1 MMSVKEY
8 ALDINVT
15 VEAVIKKAQELGYDI
30 KNADDMLDEDQI
42 IDLDNTL
49 TMNVNEEEE
58 PEYIDEITEEKDYDL
73 DAELEDKA
81 EELASASHIRFDDTV
96 KKQKLKKKSEVQKED
111 MHAKRKQMY
120 KNKEKLMQNE
130 ASHDDNIIVYKEGM
144 TVSELAKELN
154 VNPTEVIKKLMNLG
168 IMASLN
174 NSLSYDDVEMI
185 VIDYDKTLKSFESQ
199 DKTNFEKFEV
209 NDDPASLVDRPAV
222 VTIMGHVDHGKTSLL
237 DYIRNSHI
245 TTGEFGG
252 ITQHIGAYQIEK
264 NGKKITFIDTPGHE
278 AFTAMRAR
286 GASVTDIVIIIVSAV
301 DGIKPQT
308 VEAIDHAKAANVPI
322 IVAINKMDLPGAN
335 PERVLQAL
343 TEYGLTPED
352 WGGDT
357 LVNKISAKT
366 KEGID
371 ELLDNILLIAELKN
385 LRANKNRYATGTVI
399 EARLDKNIGAVCS
412 ILIQNGT
419 LRLGDPIVVGNF
431 HGKVRTL
438 KNDRGEN
445 ILSATP
451 STPVEIT
458 GLNDLPVSGDK
469 FMAFETEKEARKV
482 SEERTL
488 RHKEANTN
496 RNGMTLDDLF
506 SKVKDGTK
514 KINIV
519 LKTDVKGSEE
529 AIKASLQK
537 LNIEGVSIDVI
548 RSGVGTIT
556 ESDIV
561 LASASNALIYGFNVR
576 PNNKTMEVAKQYG
589 VEIRLHNIIYK
600 MLEELEQAIKGM
612 LDPEYEEKVTGEIEV
627 RQIFK
632 FSKVGV
638 IAGSH
643 VTDGVIKANSKA
655 RLIRDGIVIYDGK
668 IASLQ
673 REKDKV
679 NEVKKGMDCGVTLEN
694 FMDIKENDIIETYE
708 MVEIKRWV

>member
-222 VTIMGHVDHGKTSLL
+222 VTIMGHVDHGKTTLL
-237 DYIRNSHI
+237 DYIRKSKI
-245 TTGEFGG
+245 ASLEAGG
-252 ITQHIGAYQIEK
+252 ITQAIGAYSVTC
-264 NGKKITFIDTPGHE
+264 NGENITFIDTPGHE
-278 AFTAMRAR
+278 AFTQMRAR
-286 GASVTDIVIIIVSAV
+286 GASVTDIVIIIVAAD
-301 DGIKPQT
+301 DGVMPQT
-308 VEAIDHAKAANVPI
+308 KEAIDHAKAAGVPI
-322 IVAINKMDLPGAN
+322 IVAINKIDKEGAN
-335 PERVLQAL
+335 IDRVLTKL
-343 TEYGLTPED
+343 VENGLTPEE
-352 WGGDT
+352 WGGDII
-357 LVNKISAKT
+357 VNRISAHT
-366 KEGID
+366 GEGVN
-371 ELLDNILLIAELKN
+371 ELLESILLVAEMNEYK
-385 LRANKNRYATGTVI
+385 ANPSRYASGVVI
-399 EARLDKNIGAVCS
+399 ESRQDKKVGNVIS
-412 ILIQNGT
+412 LLIQNGT
-419 LRLGDPIVVGNF
+419 LRLGDPVVIGTSF
-431 HGKVRTL
+431 GKIRTL
-438 KNDRGEN
+438 KNDLGEN
-445 ILSATP
+445 IVEALP
-451 STPVEIT
+451 STPVEVT
-458 GLNDLPVSGDK
+458 GFANIPSAGDK
-469 FMAFETEKEARKV
+469 FMAFETEKEAKQIAN
-482 SEERTL
+482 ERSL
-488 RHKEANTN
+488 REKEKHFNN
-496 RNGMTLDDLF
+496 QKISFDDLF
-506 SKVKDGTK
+506 DKIKEGTK
-514 KINIV
+514 TINIV
-519 LKTDVKGSEE
+519 LKTDVNGSLE
-529 AIKASLQK
+529 AVKSSLEK
-537 LNIEGVSIDVI
+537 IDVD
-548 RSGVGTIT
+548 GVKLSVIHGSVGAIT

-561 LASASNALIYGFNVR
+561 LASASNALILGFNVR
-576 PNNKTMEVAKQYG
+576 ATAKIKDTANEYG
-589 VEIRLHNIIYK
+589 VDIKTYDIIYK
-600 MLEELEQAIKGM
+600 LVEEMESSMRGMLE
-612 LDPEYEEKVTGEIEV
+612 PTYEEKVVGTLEI

-632 FSKVGV
+632 FSKVGL
-638 IAGSH
+638 IAGCH
-643 VTDGVIKANSKA
+643 VLDGVIINNDNS
-655 RLIRDGIVIYDGK
+655 RILRDCIVVYNG
-668 IASLQ
+668 
-673 REKDKV
+673 
-679 NEVKKGMDCGVTLEN
+679 
-694 FMDIKENDIIETYE
+694 
-708 MVEIKRWV
+708 

>member
-8 ALDINVT
+8 ALDINAT

-30 KNADDMLDEDQI
+30 KSADDMLDEDQI

-81 EELASASHIRFDDTV
+81 EELASASHIKFDDTV

-130 ASHDDNIIVYKEGM
+130 ASHDNNIIVYKEGM

-209 NDDPASLVDRPAV
+209 NDDPESLVDRPAV

-278 AFTAMRAR
+278 AFTEMRAR
-286 GASVTDIVIIIVSAV
+286 GAAVTDIVIIIVAAD
-301 DGIKPQT
+301 DGVMPQT
-308 VEAIDHAKAANVPI
+308 EEAIDHAKAAGVPI
-322 IVAINKMDLPGAN
+322 IVAINKMDKPGAN
-335 PERVLQAL
+335 PEKIM
-343 TEYGLTPED
+343 TEMAARGLTPEE
-352 WGGDT
+352 WGGD
-357 LVNKISAKT
+357 VIYQKISALT
-366 KEGID
+366 GEGVD
-371 ELLDNILLIAELKN
+371 DLLDSIQLVSEMSELK
-385 LRANKNRYATGTVI
+385 ANPNRYALGTVI
-399 EARLDKNIGAVCS
+399 ESKLDKNVGSTVT
-412 ILIQNGT
+412 LLVQNGT
-419 LRLGDPIVVGNF
+419 LRLGDPIVVGTTY
-431 HGKVRTL
+431 GKVRTL
-438 KNDRGEN
+438 KDDLGREVVEA
-445 ILSATP
+445 LP
-451 STPVEIT
+451 SMPVEIT
-458 GLNDLPVSGDK
+458 GLSEVPSSGDR
-469 FMAFETEKEARKV
+469 FMAFETEKEAKTVAENRKEQ
-482 SEERTL
+482 SKL
-488 RHKEANTN
+488 KNSKNNKAIS
-496 RNGMTLDDLF
+496 LDDLF
-506 SKVKDGTK
+506 NKIQSGVKE
-514 KINIV
+514 INVI
-519 LKTDVKGSEE
+519 LKTDVKGTEE
-529 AIKASLQK
+529 AVKNSLSK
-537 LNIEGVSIDVI
+537 IEVEGVRVNVI

-561 LASASNALIYGFNVR
+561 LANASDAIIIGFNVR
-576 PNNKTMEVAKQYG
+576 PNAKTLEVAKEYN
-589 VEIRLHNIIYK
+589 VDIRLHNIIYK
-600 MLEELEQAIKGM
+600 LVEEMESAMKGM
-612 LDPEYEEKVTGEIEV
+612 LDPEYEEKVIGSAEV
-627 RQIFK
+627 RKLFK
-632 FSKVGV
+632 FSKVGT
-638 IAGSH
+638 IAGCM
-643 VTDGVIKANSKA
+643 VTDGVVRSNAKA
-655 RLIRDGIVIYDGK
+655 RLIRDGVVVYDGAINTIQK
-668 IASLQ
+668 
-673 REKDKV
+673 EKDQAK
-679 NEVKKGMDCGVTLEN
+679 EVKKGFECGITLEN
-694 FMDIKENDIIETYE
+694 YNDIKEKDVIEAYE
-708 MVEIKRWV
+708 MVEIKR

>member
-278 AFTAMRAR
+278 AFTEMRAR
-286 GASVTDIVIIIVSAV
+286 GAAVTDIVIIIVAAD
-301 DGIKPQT
+301 DGVMPQT
-308 VEAIDHAKAANVPI
+308 EEAIDHAKAAGVPI
-322 IVAINKMDLPGAN
+322 IVAINKMDKPGAN
-335 PERVLQAL
+335 PE
-343 TEYGLTPED
+343 
-352 WGGDT
+352 
-357 LVNKISAKT
+357 
-366 KEGID
+366 
-371 ELLDNILLIAELKN
+371 KN
-385 LRANKNRYATGTVI
+385 
-399 EARLDKNIGAVCS
+399 
-412 ILIQNGT
+412 
-419 LRLGDPIVVGNF
+419 
-431 HGKVRTL
+431 
-438 KNDRGEN
+438 
-445 ILSATP
+445 
-451 STPVEIT
+451 
-458 GLNDLPVSGDK
+458 
-469 FMAFETEKEARKV
+469 
-482 SEERTL
+482 
-488 RHKEANTN
+488 
-496 RNGMTLDDLF
+496 
-506 SKVKDGTK
+506 
-514 KINIV
+514 
-519 LKTDVKGSEE
+519 
-529 AIKASLQK
+529 
-537 LNIEGVSIDVI
+537 
-548 RSGVGTIT
+548 
-556 ESDIV
+556 
-561 LASASNALIYGFNVR
+561 
-576 PNNKTMEVAKQYG
+576 
-589 VEIRLHNIIYK
+589 
-600 MLEELEQAIKGM
+600 
-612 LDPEYEEKVTGEIEV
+612 
-627 RQIFK
+627 
-632 FSKVGV
+632 
-638 IAGSH
+638 
-643 VTDGVIKANSKA
+643 
-655 RLIRDGIVIYDGK
+655 YD
-668 IASLQ
+668 
-673 REKDKV
+673 
-679 NEVKKGMDCGVTLEN
+679 
-694 FMDIKENDIIETYE
+694 
-708 MVEIKRWV
+708 

>member
-708 MVEIKRWV
+708 MVEIKR

>member
-278 AFTAMRAR
+278 AFTEMRAR
-286 GASVTDIVIIIVSAV
+286 GAAVTDIVIIIVAAD
-301 DGIKPQT
+301 DGVMPQT
-308 VEAIDHAKAANVPI
+308 EEAIDHAKAAGVPI
-322 IVAINKMDLPGAN
+322 IVAINKMDKPGAN
-335 PERVLQAL
+335 PEKIM
-343 TEYGLTPED
+343 TEMAARGLTPEE
-352 WGGDT
+352 WGGDIIYQ
-357 LVNKISAKT
+357 KISALT
-366 KEGID
+366 GEGVD
-371 ELLDNILLIAELKN
+371 DLLDSIQLVSEMSELK
-385 LRANKNRYATGTVI
+385 ANPNRYALGTVI
-399 EARLDKNIGAVCS
+399 ESKLDKNVGSTVT
-412 ILIQNGT
+412 LLVQNGT
-419 LRLGDPIVVGNF
+419 LRLGDPIVVGTTY
-431 HGKVRTL
+431 GKVRTL
-438 KNDRGEN
+438 KDDLGREVVEA
-445 ILSATP
+445 LP

-458 GLNDLPVSGDK
+458 GLSDVPSSGDR
-469 FMAFETEKEARKV
+469 FMAFETEKEAKTIAENRKEQAKLKN
-482 SEERTL
+482 S
-488 RHKEANTN
+488 KNNKAIS
-496 RNGMTLDDLF
+496 LDDLF
-506 SKVKDGTK
+506 DKIKSGVKE
-514 KINIV
+514 INVI
-519 LKTDVKGSEE
+519 LKTDVKGTEE
-529 AIKASLQK
+529 AVKNSLSK
-537 LNIEGVSIDVI
+537 IEVEGVRVNVI

-561 LASASNALIYGFNVR
+561 LANASDAIIIGFNVR
-576 PNNKTMEVAKQYG
+576 PNAKTLEVAKEYN
-589 VEIRLHNIIYK
+589 VDIRLHNIIYK
-600 MLEELEQAIKGM
+600 LVEEMESAMKGM
-612 LDPEYEEKVTGEIEV
+612 LDPEYEEKVIGSAEV
-627 RQIFK
+627 RKLFK
-632 FSKVGV
+632 FSKVGT
-638 IAGSH
+638 IAGCM
-643 VTDGVIKANSKA
+643 VIDGVVRSNAKA
-655 RLIRDGIVIYDGK
+655 RLIRDGVVVYDGAINTIQK
-668 IASLQ
+668 
-673 REKDKV
+673 EKDQAK
-679 NEVKKGMDCGVTLEN
+679 EVKKGFECGITLEN
-694 FMDIKENDIIETYE
+694 YNDIKEKDVIEAYE
-708 MVEIKRWV
+708 MVEIKR

>member
-120 KNKEKLMQNE
+120 KNKEKLIQNE

-278 AFTAMRAR
+278 AFTEMRAR
-286 GASVTDIVIIIVSAV
+286 GAAVTDIVIIIVAAD
-301 DGIKPQT
+301 DGVMPQT
-308 VEAIDHAKAANVPI
+308 EEAIDHAKAAGVPI
-322 IVAINKMDLPGAN
+322 IVAINKMDKPGAN
-335 PERVLQAL
+335 PDHVKQQLSEH
-343 TEYGLTPED
+343 GLLPEE
-352 WGGDT
+352 WGGD
-357 LVNKISAKT
+357 VIMVPVSAKQ
-366 KEGID
+366 KQGID
-371 ELLDNILLIAELKN
+371 DLLENILLVAEVMELK
-385 LRANKNRYATGTVI
+385 ANPNRMAKGAVI
-399 EARLDKNIGAVCS
+399 EARLDKGRGPIATV
-412 ILIQNGT
+412 LVQNGT
-419 LRLGDPIVVGNF
+419 LHVGD
-431 HGKVRTL
+431 
-438 KNDRGEN
+438 
-445 ILSATP
+445 
-451 STPVEIT
+451 
-458 GLNDLPVSGDK
+458 
-469 FMAFETEKEARKV
+469 
-482 SEERTL
+482 
-488 RHKEANTN
+488 
-496 RNGMTLDDLF
+496 
-506 SKVKDGTK
+506 
-514 KINIV
+514 V
-519 LKTDVKGSEE
+519 L
-529 AIKASLQK
+529 
-537 LNIEGVSIDVI
+537 
-548 RSGVGTIT
+548 
-556 ESDIV
+556 
-561 LASASNALIYGFNVR
+561 
-576 PNNKTMEVAKQYG
+576 
-589 VEIRLHNIIYK
+589 
-600 MLEELEQAIKGM
+600 
-612 LDPEYEEKVTGEIEV
+612 
-627 RQIFK
+627 
-632 FSKVGV
+632 
-638 IAGSH
+638 IAG
-643 VTDGVIKANSKA
+643 TALEAFANMIS
-655 RLIRDGIVIYDGK
+655 DFE
-668 IASLQ
+668 IAP
-673 REKDKV
+673 
-679 NEVKKGMDCGVTLEN
+679 TAP
-694 FMDIKENDIIETYE
+694 
-708 MVEIKRWV
+708 

>member
-264 NGKKITFIDTPGHE
+264 NGKKITFIDTP
-278 AFTAMRAR
+278 MN
-286 GASVTDIVIIIVSAV
+286 VIF
-301 DGIKPQT
+301 
-308 VEAIDHAKAANVPI
+308 
-322 IVAINKMDLPGAN
+322 LPFF
-335 PERVLQAL
+335 
-343 TEYGLTPED
+343 
-352 WGGDT
+352 
-357 LVNKISAKT
+357 
-366 KEGID
+366 
-371 ELLDNILLIAELKN
+371 
-385 LRANKNRYATGTVI
+385 
-399 EARLDKNIGAVCS
+399 S
-412 ILIQNGT
+412 I
-419 LRLGDPIVVGNF
+419 
-431 HGKVRTL
+431 
-438 KNDRGEN
+438 
-445 ILSATP
+445 
-451 STPVEIT
+451 
-458 GLNDLPVSGDK
+458 
-469 FMAFETEKEARKV
+469 
-482 SEERTL
+482 
-488 RHKEANTN
+488 
-496 RNGMTLDDLF
+496 
-506 SKVKDGTK
+506 
-514 KINIV
+514 
-519 LKTDVKGSEE
+519 
-529 AIKASLQK
+529 
-537 LNIEGVSIDVI
+537 
-548 RSGVGTIT
+548 
-556 ESDIV
+556 
-561 LASASNALIYGFNVR
+561 
-576 PNNKTMEVAKQYG
+576 
-589 VEIRLHNIIYK
+589 
-600 MLEELEQAIKGM
+600 
-612 LDPEYEEKVTGEIEV
+612 
-627 RQIFK
+627 
-632 FSKVGV
+632 
-638 IAGSH
+638 
-643 VTDGVIKANSKA
+643 
-655 RLIRDGIVIYDGK
+655 
-668 IASLQ
+668 
-673 REKDKV
+673 
-679 NEVKKGMDCGVTLEN
+679 
-694 FMDIKENDIIETYE
+694 
-708 MVEIKRWV
+708 

>member
-278 AFTAMRAR
+278 AFTEMRAR
-286 GASVTDIVIIIVSAV
+286 GAAVTDIVIIIVAAD
-301 DGIKPQT
+301 DGVMPQT
-308 VEAIDHAKAANVPI
+308 EEAIDHAKAAGVPI
-322 IVAINKMDLPGAN
+322 IVAINKMDKPGAN
-335 PERVLQAL
+335 PEKIM
-343 TEYGLTPED
+343 TEMAARGLTPEE
-352 WGGDT
+352 WGGD
-357 LVNKISAKT
+357 VIYQKISALT
-366 KEGID
+366 GEGVSD
-371 ELLDNILLIAELKN
+371 LLDSIQLVAEMSELK
-385 LRANKNRYATGTVI
+385 ANPNRYALGTVI
-399 EARLDKNIGAVCS
+399 ESKLDKNVGSTVT
-412 ILIQNGT
+412 LLVQNGT
-419 LRLGDPIVVGNF
+419 LRLGDPIVVGTTY
-431 HGKVRTL
+431 GKVRTL
-438 KNDRGEN
+438 KDDLGREVVEA
-445 ILSATP
+445 LP

-458 GLNDLPVSGDK
+458 GLSEVPSSGDR
-469 FMAFETEKEARKV
+469 FMAFETEKEAKTIAENRKEQAKLKN
-482 SEERTL
+482 S
-488 RHKEANTN
+488 KNNKAIS
-496 RNGMTLDDLF
+496 LDDLF
-506 SKVKDGTK
+506 DKIKSGVKE
-514 KINIV
+514 INVI
-519 LKTDVKGSEE
+519 LKTDVKGTEE
-529 AIKASLQK
+529 AVKNSLSK
-537 LNIEGVSIDVI
+537 IEVEGVRVNVI

-561 LASASNALIYGFNVR
+561 LANASDAIIIGFNVR
-576 PNNKTMEVAKQYG
+576 PNAKTLEVAKEYN
-589 VEIRLHNIIYK
+589 VDIRLHNIIYK
-600 MLEELEQAIKGM
+600 LVEEMESAMKGM
-612 LDPEYEEKVTGEIEV
+612 LDPEYEEKVIGSAEV
-627 RQIFK
+627 RKLFK
-632 FSKVGV
+632 FSKVGT
-638 IAGSH
+638 IAGCM
-643 VTDGVIKANSKA
+643 VTDGVVRSNAKA
-655 RLIRDGIVIYDGK
+655 RLIRDGVVVYDGAINTIQK
-668 IASLQ
+668 
-673 REKDKV
+673 EKDQAK
-679 NEVKKGMDCGVTLEN
+679 EVKKGFECGIQIEKFN
-694 FMDIKENDIIETYE
+694 DIKEGDILEAYILE
-708 MVEIKRWV
+708 EIKR

>member
-209 NDDPASLVDRPAV
+209 SDDPASLVDRPAV

-278 AFTAMRAR
+278 AFTEMRAR
-286 GASVTDIVIIIVSAV
+286 GAAVTDIVIIIVAAD
-301 DGIKPQT
+301 DGVMPQT
-308 VEAIDHAKAANVPI
+308 EEAIDHAKAAGVPI
-322 IVAINKMDLPGAN
+322 IVAINKMDKPGAN
-335 PERVLQAL
+335 PEKIM
-343 TEYGLTPED
+343 TEMAARGLTPEE
-352 WGGDT
+352 WGGD
-357 LVNKISAKT
+357 VIYQKISALT
-366 KEGID
+366 GEGVSD
-371 ELLDNILLIAELKN
+371 LLDSIQLVAEMSELK
-385 LRANKNRYATGTVI
+385 ANPNRYALGTVI
-399 EARLDKNIGAVCS
+399 ESKLDKNVGSTVT
-412 ILIQNGT
+412 LLVQNGT
-419 LRLGDPIVVGNF
+419 LRLGDPIVVGTTY
-431 HGKVRTL
+431 GKVRTL
-438 KNDRGEN
+438 KDDLGREVVEA
-445 ILSATP
+445 LP

-458 GLNDLPVSGDK
+458 GLSEVPSSGDR
-469 FMAFETEKEARKV
+469 FMAFETEKEAKTIAENRKEQAKLKN
-482 SEERTL
+482 S
-488 RHKEANTN
+488 KNNKAIS
-496 RNGMTLDDLF
+496 LDDLF
-506 SKVKDGTK
+506 DKIKSGVKE
-514 KINIV
+514 INVI
-519 LKTDVKGSEE
+519 LKTDVKGTEE
-529 AIKASLQK
+529 AVKNSLSK
-537 LNIEGVSIDVI
+537 IEVEGVRVNVI

-561 LASASNALIYGFNVR
+561 LANASDAIIIGFNVR
-576 PNNKTMEVAKQYG
+576 PNAKTLEVAKEYN
-589 VEIRLHNIIYK
+589 VDIRLHNIIYK
-600 MLEELEQAIKGM
+600 LVEEMESAMKGM
-612 LDPEYEEKVTGEIEV
+612 LDPEYEEKVIGSAEV
-627 RQIFK
+627 RKLFK
-632 FSKVGV
+632 FSKVGT
-638 IAGSH
+638 IAGCM
-643 VTDGVIKANSKA
+643 VTDGVVRSNAKA
-655 RLIRDGIVIYDGK
+655 RLIRDGVVVYDGAINTIQK
-668 IASLQ
+668 
-673 REKDKV
+673 EKDQAK
-679 NEVKKGMDCGVTLEN
+679 EVKKGFECGITLEN
-694 FMDIKENDIIETYE
+694 YNDIKEKDVIEAYE
-708 MVEIKRWV
+708 MVEIKR